1 MGGQEFVRE
10 VYDRSYRLLV
20 AQMYGICG
28 DLGEAEDAVQE
39 AFVRAVAA
47 GRRFRVV
54 DNPEAWLRTVAINVQ
69 RSRWKR
75 LRNWHT
81 ARHRLAPREAD
92 AAMPEDRL
100 AVVAALRGL
109 SQRQR
114 EALVLFYIA
123 DLSVAEVAQTLRVPE
138 GTVKAR
144 LSRGRQALARL
155 LEQQE
160 EGHRV

>member
-1 MGGQEFVRE
+1 MGDREFVRE
-10 VYDRSYRLLV
+10 VYDRSYRRLV
-20 AQMYGICG
+20 AQLYGICG

-39 AFVRAVAA
+39 AFVRAVAT

-75 LRNWHT
+75 LRNWQ
-81 ARHRLAPREAD
+81 AAQHRLAYREAT
-92 AAMPEDRL
+92 AGMPEDRL
-100 AVVAALRGL
+100 AVVAALRRL
-109 SQRQR
+109 PQQQRDV
-114 EALVLFYIA
+114 LVLFYIA
-123 DLSVAEVAQTLRVPE
+123 DLSVAEAARTMGVPE

-155 LEQQE
+155 LEEQE